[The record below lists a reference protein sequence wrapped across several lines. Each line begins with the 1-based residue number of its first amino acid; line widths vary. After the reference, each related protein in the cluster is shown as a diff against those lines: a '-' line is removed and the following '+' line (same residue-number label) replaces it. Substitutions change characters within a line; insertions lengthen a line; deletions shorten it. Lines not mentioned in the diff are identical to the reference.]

1 MRSSLRSRLFVSY
14 AVVAVV
20 GAATLLVAVRVLVPR
35 LFDDRMGQSGRRTGP
50 GSAQTEV
57 SQHDAVVS
65 ALNVALVLAFFA
77 SLVTAAIVAV
87 LMARRVL
94 RPLDDLRAA
103 TGRLAAGRYD
113 EPVALPNEP
122 ELAALATDVNQ
133 LATALADTE
142 RRRAGLIGDVAHE
155 MRTPLTTITG
165 YVEGFDD
172 GLFTKDEMVATV
184 SDEIARLRRLAG
196 DLAAVS
202 RAEEGQLL
210 LDLQPGDLSDVV
222 QIVTNRLRPQ
232 FEAKSIVLTIDT
244 PGPVDVEADRQ
255 RLTQAV
261 SNILANA
268 LAYTP
273 AGGAVQVSIEVDTGL
288 ARVAITDTGRG
299 FTADDVDR
307 VFERFYRAEPLP
319 HSAGAGI
326 GLTIARAI
334 ARAHHGD
341 LTAFSPG
348 VGQGATF
355 VLSLPLRRPPPRG
368 TGEQFGTIDPVT
380 PVKDGGVSR

>member
-1 MRSSLRSRLFVSY
+1 MKRSSLRARLFASY
-14 AVVAVV
+14 AAVAVV

-35 LFDDRMGQSGRRTGP
+35 LFDDRMGSGRRTGA
-50 GSAQTEV
+50 GGAQAAA

-65 ALNVALVLAFFA
+65 ALNVALVLAFVA
-77 SLVTAAIVAV
+77 SLATAAIVAV
-87 LMARRVL
+87 VMARRVL

-122 ELAALATDVNQ
+122 ELAALAADVNL

-142 RRRAGLIGDVAHE
+142 QRRAALIGDIAHE

-172 GLFTKDEMVATV
+172 GLFTKDEMVATI

-210 LDLQPGDLSDVV
+210 LDLQPEDLSD
-222 QIVTNRLRPQ
+222 IVETVANRLRPQ
-232 FEAKSIVLTIDT
+232 FDVKSVTLSVET
-244 PGPVDVEADRQ
+244 PGPIDVEADRQ
-255 RLTQAV
+255 RLTQAM
-261 SNILANA
+261 SNLLGNA

-273 AGGAVQVSIEVDTGL
+273 AAGTVQVSIDVESDL

-299 FTADDVDR
+299 LTADDIDR
-307 VFERFYRAEPLP
+307 VFERFYRAEPRA
-319 HSAGAGI
+319 HSAGTGI
-326 GLTIARAI
+326 GLTIARAV
-334 ARAHHGD
+334 AHAHRGD

-348 VGQGATF
+348 VGLGATF
-355 VLSLPLRRPPPRG
+355 ILSLPLRRLPPRAA
-368 TGEQFGTIDPVT
+368 ENEP
-380 PVKDGGVSR
+380 SSE

>member
-1 MRSSLRSRLFVSY
+1 MRPSSLRSRLFMSY
-14 AVVAVV
+14 AAVAVV
-20 GAATLLVAVRVLVPR
+20 GAATLLVAVRLLVPR
-35 LFDDRMGQSGRRTGP
+35 LFDDRMGSGHRTGA
-50 GSAQTEV
+50 GGAQAAA

-65 ALNVALVLAFFA
+65 ALNVALALAFVA

-87 LMARRVL
+87 VMARRVL
-94 RPLDDLRAA
+94 RPLDHLRAA

-122 ELAALATDVNQ
+122 ELAALAVDVNQ

-142 RRRAGLIGDVAHE
+142 QRRVALIGDIAHE

-172 GLFTKDEMVATV
+172 GLFAKDEMVATV

-196 DLAAVS
+196 DLASVS
-202 RAEEGQLL
+202 RAEEGKLF
-210 LDLQPGDLSDVV
+210 LDLQQEDLSDIV
-222 QIVTNRLRPQ
+222 QTVTNRLRPQ
-232 FEAKSIVLTIDT
+232 FDAKSVTLSIDT
-244 PGPVDVEADRQ
+244 PGLVDVEADRQ

-261 SNILANA
+261 SNLLGNA

-273 AGGAVQVSIEVDTGL
+273 AGGAVQVSIVVEKAL

-299 FTADDVDR
+299 LAADDVDR
-307 VFERFYRAEPLP
+307 VFERFYRAEPRT
-319 HSAGAGI
+319 HTAGTGI
-326 GLTIARAI
+326 GLTIARAV

-348 VGQGATF
+348 VGLGATF
-355 VLSLPLRRPPPRG
+355 VLSLPCRRLPPRVA
-368 TGEQFGTIDPVT
+368 ENER
-380 PVKDGGVSR
+380 SSE